1 MLNRSFLQ
9 SMYQQWQ
16 QGMEV
21 RAADN
26 IRFVE
31 LVMRQ
36 TKASQEE
43 VLKELSK
50 CRWFSGIDNIKKV

>member
-1 MLNRSFLQ
+1 
-9 SMYQQWQ
+9 MYQQWQ

>member
-1 MLNRSFLQ
+1 MFDRRYLQ

-16 QGMEV
+16 QGIEI

-26 IRFVE
+26 LRFVE

-36 TKASQEE
+36 TRASQEE
-43 VLKELSK
+43 VLRELSK
-50 CRWFSGIDNIKKV
+50 CRWFTGIDDNKKF